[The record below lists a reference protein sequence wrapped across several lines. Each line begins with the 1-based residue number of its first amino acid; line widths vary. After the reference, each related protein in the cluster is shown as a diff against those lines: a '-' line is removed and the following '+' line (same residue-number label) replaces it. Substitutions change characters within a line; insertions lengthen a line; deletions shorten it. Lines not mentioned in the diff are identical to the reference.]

1 MILKKFLEDLTITL
15 ITIKNF
21 ISQNIK
27 LGLKKFFFILKLI
40 Y

>member
-1 MILKKFLEDLTITL
+1 MILKKFLEDLIITL

-27 LGLKKFFFILKLI
+27 LGLKKFFL